1 MAGLEDTDPGAETRR
16 YGDTVGLPH
25 SVSDGTPVDNATV
38 QPGDAVTV
46 DGSGNIAQAAEGDV
60 VVGVLV
66 NYTVYGDSNNNGPF
80 VDGAYDA
87 TVAVNGTYK
96 AHASGNVVVG
106 SALGAPD
113 VTNGASAGEL
123 DDAGQTNTS
132 DQGFRAVDVYTD
144 SSGQD
149 WAEVSL

>member
-16 YGDTVGLPH
+16 HGKTVGIPH
-25 SVSDGTPVDNATV
+25 GEADGTQVDNAAV

-66 NYTVYGDSNNNGPF
+66 NYTVYGDSNNAGPYI
-80 VDGAYDA
+80 DAAYDA
-87 TVAVNGTYK
+87 TVAVSGTYK
-96 AHASGNVVVG
+96 ARVSGNVTGG

-113 VTNGASAGEL
+113 VSNGAAAGEF
-123 DDAGQTNTS
+123 DDDGQTNTD
-132 DQGFRAVDVYTD
+132 DQGFRAVDVYNDGT
-144 SSGQD
+144 QD

>member
-46 DGSGNIAQAAEGDV
+46 DGSGNIAQATEGDV

-96 AHASGNVVVG
+96 AHASGSVSVG

-113 VTNGASAGEL
+113 TSGSADPGEFA
-123 DDAGQTNTS
+123 DSGQTPVS
-132 DQGFRAVDVYTD
+132 DQGFRAVDVYD
-144 SSGQD
+144 EGGQRYV
-149 WAEVSL
+149 EVSL